1 MAGPVLIP
9 GLYKWLVLGLLLL
22 SGEMVLAAKIEDLL
36 RDPKGQQLSLNLP
49 GARNTCSR
57 IWQQPRFVAKKR
69 GSTVEIRCLLE
80 EMGNVTWFRKPKL
93 DSAAQ
98 PLSPKDGRLLQI
110 HNNSEAVLTIV
121 GVQFQD
127 NGVYFCVQQCT
138 KGAPRTEHGCGT
150 ELRVMGFSTLAQ
162 LKRRNTLKDG
172 IIMIQTLLI
181 ILFIIVPIFLLL
193 DKDDS
198 KAGMEED
205 HTYEGLDI
213 DQTATYEDIVT
224 LRTGEVKWSV
234 GEHPG
239 QE

>member
-1 MAGPVLIP
+1 MARLVLSP
-9 GLYKWLVLGLLLL
+9 MPSNWLVVLLLI
-22 SGEMVLAAKIEDLL
+22 SGVPAAKTEDKYP
-36 RDPKGQQLSLNLP
+36 DPKGL
-49 GARNTCSR
+49 
-57 IWQQPRFVAKKR
+57 
-69 GSTVEIRCLLE
+69 
-80 EMGNVTWFRKPKL
+80 
-93 DSAAQ
+93 
-98 PLSPKDGRLLQI
+98 
-110 HNNSEAVLTIV
+110 
-121 GVQFQD
+121 
-127 NGVYFCVQQCT
+127 
-138 KGAPRTEHGCGT
+138 
-150 ELRVMGFSTLAQ
+150 STLAQ

-198 KAGMEED
+198 KAGMDED
-205 HTYEGLDI
+205 HTYEGLNI

>member
-1 MAGPVLIP
+1 MARLALRPVP
-9 GLYKWLVLGLLLL
+9 SNGLLMLLVLL
-22 SGEMVLAAKIEDLL
+22 SGEPVFAG
-36 RDPKGQQLSLNLP
+36 PKDAPRNSQGFSSLN
-49 GARNTCSR
+49 
-57 IWQQPRFVAKKR
+57 
-69 GSTVEIRCLLE
+69 
-80 EMGNVTWFRKPKL
+80 
-93 DSAAQ
+93 
-98 PLSPKDGRLLQI
+98 
-110 HNNSEAVLTIV
+110 
-121 GVQFQD
+121 
-127 NGVYFCVQQCT
+127 
-138 KGAPRTEHGCGT
+138 
-150 ELRVMGFSTLAQ
+150 Q

-181 ILFIIVPIFLLL
+181 ILFITVPIFLLL

-205 HTYEGLDI
+205 HTYEGLNI

>member
-1 MAGPVLIP
+1 MA
-9 GLYKWLVLGLLLL
+9 WLVLSPTARNWLVLLLLLL
-22 SGEMVLAAKIEDLL
+22 SGEPVAVKAKE
-36 RDPKGQQLSLNLP
+36 PNPNSKGL
-49 GARNTCSR
+49 
-57 IWQQPRFVAKKR
+57 
-69 GSTVEIRCLLE
+69 
-80 EMGNVTWFRKPKL
+80 
-93 DSAAQ
+93 
-98 PLSPKDGRLLQI
+98 
-110 HNNSEAVLTIV
+110 
-121 GVQFQD
+121 
-127 NGVYFCVQQCT
+127 
-138 KGAPRTEHGCGT
+138 
-150 ELRVMGFSTLAQ
+150 STLAQ

>member
-1 MAGPVLIP
+1 MARLVLSPAP
-9 GLYKWLVLGLLLL
+9 GSWLVLLLLLL
-22 SGEMVLAAKIEDLL
+22 SGETVPEAKGEDLYQN
-36 RDPKGQQLSLNLP
+36 PK
-49 GARNTCSR
+49 
-57 IWQQPRFVAKKR
+57 
-69 GSTVEIRCLLE
+69 E
-80 EMGNVTWFRKPKL
+80 
-93 DSAAQ
+93 
-98 PLSPKDGRLLQI
+98 
-110 HNNSEAVLTIV
+110 
-121 GVQFQD
+121 
-127 NGVYFCVQQCT
+127 
-138 KGAPRTEHGCGT
+138 
-150 ELRVMGFSTLAQ
+150 FSTFAQ
-162 LKRRNTLKDG
+162 LKRRNTLKDS

-205 HTYEGLDI
+205 HTYEGLNI

>member
-1 MAGPVLIP
+1 MAGPALSP
-9 GLYKWLVLGLLLL
+9 GLSNCLVLLLL
-22 SGEMVLAAKIEDLL
+22 LFSGETVLVSDRKDLY
-36 RDPKGQQLSLNLP
+36 RDPK
-49 GARNTCSR
+49 
-57 IWQQPRFVAKKR
+57 
-69 GSTVEIRCLLE
+69 
-80 EMGNVTWFRKPKL
+80 
-93 DSAAQ
+93 
-98 PLSPKDGRLLQI
+98 
-110 HNNSEAVLTIV
+110 
-121 GVQFQD
+121 
-127 NGVYFCVQQCT
+127 
-138 KGAPRTEHGCGT
+138 
-150 ELRVMGFSTLAQ
+150 GFSTLAQ
-162 LKRRNTLKDG
+162 MNRRNMLKDT

>member
-1 MAGPVLIP
+1 MAGLALCPASGTCMAL
-9 GLYKWLVLGLLLL
+9 LLLLLLLL
-22 SGEMVLAAKIEDLL
+22 SGSA
-36 RDPKGQQLSLNLP
+36 
-49 GARNTCSR
+49 CSGM
-57 IWQQPRFVAKKR
+57 WQYPRFVARKR
-69 GSTVEIRCLLE
+69 GSVVKIHCHTNTSSSSN
-80 EMGNVTWFRKPKL
+80 NVTWFWKQEADKEPQELPTKQGHFMRT
-93 DSAAQ
+93 
-98 PLSPKDGRLLQI
+98 
-110 HNNSEAVLTIV
+110 HNGSVHTLTIQ
-121 GVQFQD
+121 GIQYED
-127 NGVYFCVQQCT
+127 NGVYFCQQECP
-138 KGAPRTEHGCGT
+138 GNPPAVFQSCGT

-198 KAGMEED
+198 KAGKEED
-205 HTYEGLDI
+205 HTYEGLNI

>member
-1 MAGPVLIP
+1 MARLVLSP
-9 GLYKWLVLGLLLL
+9 MPSNWLVVLLLI
-22 SGEMVLAAKIEDLL
+22 SAGVPAAKTEDKYP
-36 RDPKGQQLSLNLP
+36 DPKGGP
-49 GARNTCSR
+49 CSS
-57 IWQQPRFVAKKR
+57 IWQNPRFIARKR
-69 GSTVEIRCLLE
+69 GATVEIRCYTKDLGAVSWLRKREMDLEPKPLL
-80 EMGNVTWFRKPKL
+80 L
-93 DSAAQ
+93 D
-98 PLSPKDGRLLQI
+98 KGRVMQSQNGSI
-110 HNNSEAVLTIV
+110 ATLTIQ

-127 NGVYFCVQQCT
+127 NGIYFCEQKCS
-138 KGAPRTEHGCGT
+138 KGSFSKGCGT
-150 ELRVMGFSTLAQ
+150 ELRVMGLSTLAQ

-198 KAGMEED
+198 KAGMDED
-205 HTYEGLDI
+205 HTYEGLNI

>member
-1 MAGPVLIP
+1 MARLVLSPMP
-9 GLYKWLVLGLLLL
+9 GSWLVLLLLLL
-22 SGEMVLAAKIEDLL
+22 SGETVPVAKTEDLYQN
-36 RDPKGQQLSLNLP
+36 P
-49 GARNTCSR
+49 
-57 IWQQPRFVAKKR
+57 
-69 GSTVEIRCLLE
+69 E
-80 EMGNVTWFRKPKL
+80 
-93 DSAAQ
+93 
-98 PLSPKDGRLLQI
+98 
-110 HNNSEAVLTIV
+110 
-121 GVQFQD
+121 
-127 NGVYFCVQQCT
+127 
-138 KGAPRTEHGCGT
+138 
-150 ELRVMGFSTLAQ
+150 GFSTLAQ

-205 HTYEGLDI
+205 HTYEGLNI

>member
-1 MAGPVLIP
+1 MAGPVLSP
-9 GLYKWLVLGLLLL
+9 VPSNWLTVLLLLL
-22 SGEMVLAAKIEDLL
+22 SAGVQAAKTEHPN
-36 RDPKGQQLSLNLP
+36 RDPKGSS
-49 GARNTCSR
+49 CSR
-57 IWQQPRFVAKKR
+57 IWQNPRFIGRKR
-69 GSTVEIRCLLE
+69 GAIVEMRCYTKDSE
-80 EMGNVTWFRKPKL
+80 EVTWLRKREMDLEPK
-93 DSAAQ
+93 
-98 PLSPKDGRLLQI
+98 PLPEDTRILQSQNGSI
-110 HNNSEAVLTIV
+110 ATLTIQ
-121 GVQFQD
+121 GIQFQD
-127 NGVYFCVQQCT
+127 NGIYFCQQQC
-138 KGAPRTEHGCGT
+138 REQSLSMGCGT
-150 ELRVMGFSTLAQ
+150 ELRVMGFSTIAQ

-198 KAGMEED
+198 KPGMDED
-205 HTYEGLDI
+205 HTYEGLNI

>member
-1 MAGPVLIP
+1 MAGSALIP
-9 GLYKWLVLGLLLL
+9 GLNNWLVLGLLLL
-22 SGEMVLAAKIEDLL
+22 SAGEKVLADKTDDLL
-36 RDPKGQQLSLNLP
+36 RDPKG
-49 GARNTCSR
+49 NTCSR
-57 IWQQPRFVAKKR
+57 IWQHPRFVAKKR
-69 GSTVEIRCLLE
+69 GSTVEIRCHVEDDGL
-80 EMGNVTWFRKPKL
+80 VSWFRKPKP
-93 DSAAQ
+93 DSE
-98 PLSPKDGRLLQI
+98 PKTLHAEQGRILQS
-110 HNNSEAVLTIV
+110 HNNSEAVLTILS
-121 GVQFQD
+121 VQFQD
-127 NGVYFCVQQCT
+127 NGIYFCKQECA
-138 KGAPRTEHGCGT
+138 KGTQRTEHGCGT

>member
-1 MAGPVLIP
+1 MAKLGPSPMLHCWLMVVLLFSDGPVP
-9 GLYKWLVLGLLLL
+9 A
-22 SGEMVLAAKIEDLL
+22 M
-36 RDPKGQQLSLNLP
+36 
-49 GARNTCSR
+49 
-57 IWQQPRFVAKKR
+57 
-69 GSTVEIRCLLE
+69 ST
-80 EMGNVTWFRKPKL
+80 K
-93 DSAAQ
+93 DQAQ
-98 PLSPKDGRLLQI
+98 NPP
-110 HNNSEAVLTIV
+110 
-121 GVQFQD
+121 
-127 NGVYFCVQQCT
+127 
-138 KGAPRTEHGCGT
+138 
-150 ELRVMGFSTLAQ
+150 GFSNLAQ

-198 KAGMEED
+198 KSGMEED
-205 HTYEGLDI
+205 HTYEGLNV